1 MIVLNSSNHN
11 SRSSRV
17 QEEKIQLILVVMKL
31 KIFQRVLVEKIL
43 IIIIR
48 LKIIKK
54 WDQL

>member
-11 SRSSRV
+11 SRSSIV